1 MSMDRKTQHCQH
13 VTSSQPEFWI
23 LVGTKTLK
31 NGLTDT
37 NNLILIFT
45 QRNKGPG
52 KANTILKNKLGGLT
66 LSTSRLTI
74 RLQESREWFWWK
86 SRQTDQW
93 NRSESP
99 EIDTHKSD
107 LRQRGKG
114 NTMEEDSLF
123 KKWYRNNWTST
134 CKTKWI

>member
-1 MSMDRKTQHCQH
+1 MKHKHDLYEVNYRSLINKTLKELNKWRDSMFMDRKTQHCQH

-74 RLQESREWFWWK
+74 RLQESRE
-86 SRQTDQW
+86 
-93 NRSESP
+93 
-99 EIDTHKSD
+99 
-107 LRQRGKG
+107 
-114 NTMEEDSLF
+114 
-123 KKWYRNNWTST
+123 
-134 CKTKWI
+134 